1 MRVATLAFVVLDRQQ
16 LSAAWLSVAMV
27 VAAGIVSAVHEL
39 TPFARGSW
47 LVAYLVLVGGV
58 AQALLA
64 FGPRWAGATIAPSA
78 HRWAGTGLW
87 VAGSLLVPAGRLAA
101 LAPLT
106 IAGSIAL
113 LAALAG
119 YAATVLRAPRGGS
132 QRVWAYLALVVFLA
146 ASVGVGL
153 VLAFAGS

>member
-1 MRVATLAFVVLDRQQ
+1 
-16 LSAAWLSVAMV
+16 MV
-27 VAAGIVSAVHEL
+27 VAAGFVSAVHEL
-39 TPFARGSW
+39 TPFTRGSW

-64 FGPRWAGATIAPSA
+64 FGPLWAGSAIAPIA
-78 HRWAGTGLW
+78 RRWAGTWLW

-113 LAALAG
+113 LAALGG
-119 YAATVLRAPRGGS
+119 YAATVLRAPRGAPR
-132 QRVWAYLALVVFLA
+132 RVGAYLTLVAFLA
-146 ASVGVGL
+146 TSTGVGL
-153 VLAFAGS
+153 VLAFAGG

>member
-1 MRVATLAFVVLDRQQ
+1 MVLDRQQ
-16 LSAAWLSVAMV
+16 LSAAWLSAAMI

-64 FGPRWAGATIAPSA
+64 FGPRWAGAVATPAA
-78 HRWAGTGLW
+78 RRWAGTWLW
-87 VAGSLLVPAGRLAA
+87 VAGSLLVPAGRLAG

-119 YAATVLRAPRGGS
+119 YAATVLRAPRGIAR
-132 QRVWAYLALVVFLA
+132 RVGVYLALVAFLA
-146 ASVGVGL
+146 TSVGVGL
-153 VLAFAGS
+153 VLAFAGG